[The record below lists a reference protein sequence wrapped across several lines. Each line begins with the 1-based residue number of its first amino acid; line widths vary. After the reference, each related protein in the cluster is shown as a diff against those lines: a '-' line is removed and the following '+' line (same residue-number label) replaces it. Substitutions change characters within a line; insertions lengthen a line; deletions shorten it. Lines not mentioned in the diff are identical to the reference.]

1 MSSRL
6 GTTLEMIKWEHSVF
20 ALPFALTGAMLA
32 ARGLPRWRMLFWI
45 VVCMIAARSAA
56 MAFNRWAD
64 AEIDRVNPRTASTG
78 DSSGFAEPAIHDW
91 IHDCGG
97 GGFSVGSEPAE
108 SADAGTWL
116 RWRWRSSFSIRMPSG
131 SRTGRTL
138 CWDWRWGLLPRRHGS
153 QCGDRSIRAS
163 WC

>member
-6 GTTLEMIKWEHSVF
+6 GTTLEMIKWEHSIF

-32 ARGLPRWRMLFWI
+32 AGGLPPWRVLFWV

-64 AEIDRVNPRTASTG
+64 AEIDRVNPRTATRAIPAALLSRQFTI
-78 DSSGFAEPAIHDW
+78 GFTIP
-91 IHDCGG
+91 
-97 GGFSVGSEPAE
+97 
-108 SADAGTWL
+108 
-116 RWRWRSSFSIRMPSG
+116 MQSG
-131 SRTGRTL
+131 SPTGRTW
-138 CWDWRWGLLPRRHGS
+138 CWGWRWGLRLQPRGS
-153 QCGDRSIRAS
+153 RCEGRSIRAS